1 VLCCAVPRQD
11 LEQLL
16 RECDVVSLHCH
27 LNESTRG
34 LIGAHELALMKPTA
48 VLINTARG
56 HVVDKGA
63 LLEALRGGHLGGVGL
78 DVGWDEPDDPL
89 EELYRCVGVWGCGGV
104 DVDDCELLQALS
116 HDV

>member
-1 VLCCAVPRQD
+1 
-11 LEQLL
+11 
-16 RECDVVSLHCH
+16 
-27 LNESTRG
+27 
-34 LIGAHELALMKPTA
+34 MKPTA

-89 EELYRCVGVWGCGGV
+89 EELYRCVRV
-104 DVDDCELLQALS
+104 
-116 HDV
+116 